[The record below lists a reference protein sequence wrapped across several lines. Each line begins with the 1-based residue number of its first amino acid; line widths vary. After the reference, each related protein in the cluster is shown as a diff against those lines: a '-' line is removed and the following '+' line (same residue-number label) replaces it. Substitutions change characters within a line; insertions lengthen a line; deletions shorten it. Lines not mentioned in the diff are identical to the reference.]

1 MARSLPAAPSHASSN
16 EVGETTPKPKGEKR
30 DRILEAAIVVF
41 ARKGFHKARVS
52 DISAEAE
59 IAYGLVYHYF
69 KNKDEILAT
78 IFEERWH
85 GFLDAVHAIGRG
97 PGTLRNQLVS
107 ITTLVLNAFRLRPE
121 WVKVLV
127 LEIQRSSRFAEP
139 AQQQA
144 VAALFGAF
152 EEVLRGGQERGEL
165 RSDLNLSVAATL
177 FLGAIDLV
185 ITSFVIGVA
194 EVPEGEAAQRAFYLE
209 TAHQIVDIFLRGGA
223 GVEGE
228 A

>member
-1 MARSLPAAPSHASSN
+1 MRTMARPLPAALQPHDGDRA
-16 EVGETTPKPKGEKR
+16 PKPKGEKR

-41 ARKGFHKARVS
+41 ARKGFHKARIS

-78 IFEERWH
+78 IFEERWE
-85 GFLDAVHAIGRG
+85 GFLEAIHAIGRG
-97 PGTLRNQLVS
+97 PGTVRNQLVS
-107 ITTLVLNAFRLRPE
+107 IATLILNAFRLRPE

-139 AQQQA
+139 AQQRA
-144 VAALFGAF
+144 VADLFAAF
-152 EEVLRGGQERGEL
+152 EDILSGAQERGEL
-165 RSDLNLSVAATL
+165 RKDLDVRVAAAL
-177 FLGAIDLV
+177 FLGAVDLV
-185 ITSFVIGVA
+185 VTSLVIGVTKA
-194 EVPEGEAAQRAFYLE
+194 PEGDAAERAFYLE

-223 GVEGE
+223 DVEE
-228 A
+228 SD